1 MNIVR
6 MEAFTVM
13 GREVRT
19 SNAREMS
26 GQGAIPQLWS
36 KMNRDLGAPVAVY
49 SEYATDK
56 DGEYSYML
64 GVEIGH
70 DETVPLQFSRR
81 DTEEGD
87 YVCLKTEGPVTP
99 QLVAGLWRQIWDL
112 EQAGALSRAYIT
124 DFEIYTGNGLEL
136 YVGVTR

>member
-19 SNAREMS
+19 SNARELS
-26 GQGAIPQLWS
+26 GQGAIGQLWS
-36 KMNRDLGAPVAVY
+36 KMSPELGTPVAVY

-81 DTEEGD
+81 DSEEGD
-87 YVCLKTEGPVTP
+87 YVCLKSEGPVTP
-99 QLVAGLWRQIWDL
+99 ELVVGLWRQIWAL
-112 EQAGALSRAYIT
+112 EEAGELSRAYRT
-124 DFEIYTGNGLEL
+124 DFEIYRGNGVEL
-136 YVGVTR
+136 YVGVKS